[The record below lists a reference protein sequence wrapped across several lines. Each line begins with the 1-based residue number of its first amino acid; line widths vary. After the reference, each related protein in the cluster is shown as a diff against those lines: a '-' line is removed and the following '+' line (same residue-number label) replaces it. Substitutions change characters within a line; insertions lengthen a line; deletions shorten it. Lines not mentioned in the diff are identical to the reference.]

1 MPTAQVTMGGLN
13 LKQKSELKLKEA
25 LCAAGAYEGIHYS
38 FFSPSDLDLLRLPED
53 AAQRHAIKLM
63 NPINIDLSLMRTTLA
78 PQMLHAIAR
87 NQKKGILEGRIFE
100 LGNIF
105 VAKELP
111 LTEYPDE
118 RETLCVGVF
127 GANESFYTLKG
138 LAETVARTLGVT
150 FTYQAATKTFLHPY
164 QTAEIFCEGK
174 SVGYLGKLAY
184 EIADELDM
192 RVQAFVMELDVRVL
206 SQWYGKP
213 QVFKP
218 LPKFA
223 EEKRDFAFVVDK
235 NITCAEIE
243 EGIRKS
249 CKYVTHVKLFDV
261 YEGKQLGED
270 KKSMAFN
277 VVFTPGE
284 EEFTGEMIEGY
295 VKKILKNLERNLQ
308 ITLRA

>member
-1 MPTAQVTMGGLN
+1 
-13 LKQKSELKLKEA
+13 
-25 LCAAGAYEGIHYS
+25 
-38 FFSPSDLDLLRLPED
+38 
-53 AAQRHAIKLM
+53 
-63 NPINIDLSLMRTTLA
+63 
-78 PQMLHAIAR
+78 
-87 NQKKGILEGRIFE
+87 
-100 LGNIF
+100 
-105 VAKELP
+105 
-111 LTEYPDE
+111 
-118 RETLCVGVF
+118 
-127 GANESFYTLKG
+127 LKG